1 MSDIDNDS
9 QMHSDAES
17 DTSDLF
23 PGSTEDLPPSTPP
36 HQQQYPTLISELSPP
51 SSQDRTQ
58 GGVSLVAPIAN
69 ISYPLAN
76 ENGKRPLSMSEQ
88 SERFTQLQQQNING
102 SSTEYGRSTTMQ
114 TTQTSQ
120 TTLVEGQHD
129 GSSSNSSMHP
139 YTLSASGTAKN
150 GYTWNRVEDAPGYAW
165 KNRRAMEEAER
176 AWATITHK
184 DRMIKSGKGVKANAD
199 ADKYGNPFEGTNR
212 GEGPPGG
219 QWPKTPPHEE

>member
-184 DRMIKSGKGVKANAD
+184 DRMIKN
-199 ADKYGNPFEGTNR
+199 KYGNPFEGTNR
-212 GEGPPGG
+212 GEGPPGD